1 MPLRLGFDSIEH
13 LLKHYIITYHV
24 HTKEVTNIKN
34 RKMGDVK
41 FKAVKLDDGAGY

>member
-1 MPLRLGFDSIEH
+1 MPLRLGFDSIDH
-13 LLKHYIITYHV
+13 LLKHYVITYHV